1 MALNG
6 ALNLLNARKQNMS
19 KIDFYHVN
27 YENLAINSEPAA
39 LQNHLFQHGIYLDR
53 TVDVLALGK
62 TAAFIGREA
71 PCRLAARRTLP

>member
-27 YENLAINSEPAA
+27 YENFATNPEPAA
-39 LQNHLFQHGIYLDR
+39 PQKHLFQ
-53 TVDVLALGK
+53 TVS
-62 TAAFIGREA
+62 I
-71 PCRLAARRTLP
+71 